1 CLTSGMKLGFLPI
14 PLEEGQLV
22 PRYIIERQY
31 LVPIYEHLLVE
42 APSFEA
48 ACCEALDD
56 HVQPWGDDAQIDFDN
71 AHSTTIA
78 QAVELPETL
87 EPKLCAE
94 TADRY
99 VLSDFLYPN
108 FGSCLQARR
117 QFACRFA
124 TIAGGV
130 NLAGGV
136 LAGLVA
142 GRADIF
148 AAPR

>member
-1 CLTSGMKLGFLPI
+1 M
-14 PLEEGQLV
+14 

-56 HVQPWGDDAQIDFDN
+56 HVQPWGDDTQIDFDN

-87 EPKLCAE
+87 EPELCAE

-99 VLSDFLYPN
+99 VLSDFLYCSDLDPLPIPPE
-108 FGSCLQARR
+108 FGEISGQEE
-117 QFACRFA
+117 
-124 TIAGGV
+124 
-130 NLAGGV
+130 
-136 LAGLVA
+136 
-142 GRADIF
+142 DIGF
-148 AAPR
+148 S

>member
-1 CLTSGMKLGFLPI
+1 
-14 PLEEGQLV
+14 V

-87 EPKLCAE
+87 EPELCAE

-99 VLSDFLYPN
+99 VLSDFLYCSDLDPLPIPPE
-108 FGSCLQARR
+108 FGEISGQEE
-117 QFACRFA
+117 
-124 TIAGGV
+124 
-130 NLAGGV
+130 
-136 LAGLVA
+136 
-142 GRADIF
+142 DIGF
-148 AAPR
+148 S